1 MKVQLEIDRHILED
15 LVTIAARKHTSQISQ
30 LVEYIQ
36 KLDTV
41 RDRLKVKRGEEVYL
55 LDTQEMYRL
64 VIEDRKLHIKTQSED
79 FTTNLRLYQVKD
91 LLPSNFLR
99 ISQSE
104 VINLDYLDHLQVTP
118 NGLVKIILK
127 NRDFTYSSRRY
138 LKNIKEALGL

>member
-15 LVTIAARKHTSQISQ
+15 LVTIAARQHTSQISQ
-30 LVEYIQ
+30 LVEYVQ
-36 KLDTV
+36 KLDMV